1 VFSFLNNAAGKRKER
16 RPSQGRGKAAVSFAS
31 QLTFAGVSR
40 EFDGKLA
47 LDNVSLDVTPGEI
60 VCLVGPSGCGKTT
73 LLRVAAGVER
83 PSAGSVL
90 IDGQEVAGP
99 NRFVPPEKR
108 GVGLVFQDFAL
119 FPHLSVAENI
129 AYGLPPHSPDRAGRV
144 HDLLVLV
151 GLAGLE
157 SRMPHEMSGGQ
168 QQRVALA
175 RALARQPLVVLL
187 DEPFSNLDADLRQQ
201 LREEMR
207 EILRRTRTTAVF
219 VTHDQVAVMHAG
231 RIEQVDAPEHI
242 FQMPR
247 TRFIASFL
255 GRADFVPAT
264 VTADGLLT
272 EVGLVPLLAPL
283 PAGSTV
289 DLLVRADD
297 VTIGSRG
304 DTGVIV
310 ARQFRGTHLLYR
322 VQLPSGRVIH
332 SSADHT
338 APFQPGMRVAVSIDP
353 GHPLVCFP
361 DGEAVVA
368 APVECPVVE
377 VPEVTPAS

>member
-1 VFSFLNNAAGKRKER
+1 MTHVEYAIQCRGLWKSYDATTVVCDLHLSVRAGKI
-16 RPSQGRGKAAVSFAS
+16 
-31 QLTFAGVSR
+31 T
-40 EFDGKLA
+40 
-47 LDNVSLDVTPGEI
+47 SL
-60 VCLVGPSGCGKTT
+60 LGPSGCGKTT
-73 LLRVAAGVER
+73 VLRIIAGLEIADRGTIEIGGRVVARER
-83 PSAGSVL
+83 SY
-90 IDGQEVAGP
+90 
-99 NRFVPPEKR
+99 VPPER
-108 GVGLVFQDFAL
+108 RQIGMVFQDFAL

-219 VTHDQVAVMHAG
+219 VTHDQDEALFMGDEVAVMHAG

-368 APVECPVVE
+368 APVKCPVVE